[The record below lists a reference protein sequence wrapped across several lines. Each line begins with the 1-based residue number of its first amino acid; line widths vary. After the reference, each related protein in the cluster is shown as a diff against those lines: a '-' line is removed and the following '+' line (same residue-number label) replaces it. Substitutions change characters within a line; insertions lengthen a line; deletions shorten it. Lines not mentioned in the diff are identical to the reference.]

1 MKELIFEGSGVALV
15 TPFTQDGVDFKKLG
29 ELVEY
34 HIENNTDALVV
45 CGTTG
50 EATTMSDEEQ
60 LSVIKYVVD
69 KTNKRIPVIA
79 GTGSN
84 NTMHSVYLSQ
94 EAERLGADGLLVSG
108 GDLAIVEAIEDINV
122 PEADAQESM
131 VIRFL

>member
-1 MKELIFEGSGVALV
+1 MLFQGSAVALV

-60 LSVIKYVVD
+60 LAVIK
-69 KTNKRIPVIA
+69 
-79 GTGSN
+79 
-84 NTMHSVYLSQ
+84 
-94 EAERLGADGLLVSG
+94 
-108 GDLAIVEAIEDINV
+108 
-122 PEADAQESM
+122 
-131 VIRFL
+131 

>member
-1 MKELIFEGSGVALV
+1 MLFQGSAVALV

-60 LSVIKYVVD
+60 LAVIKYVVD
-69 KTNKRIPVIA
+69 KTNKRIPVQ
-79 GTGSN
+79 
-84 NTMHSVYLSQ
+84 LPF
-94 EAERLGADGLLVSG
+94 DK
-108 GDLAIVEAIEDINV
+108 
-122 PEADAQESM
+122 
-131 VIRFL
+131 